1 MSLFGSLLASHLA
14 QKLDLPVE
22 DIIEALESFTETA
35 STKKKVEEP
44 QKKAKVTVVPPKK
57 SSAKEAPPSKKQ
69 PAKEDAPSK
78 KSTTKEAAPPPKKS
92 LTKEDTKT
100 NEKHTCERVKK
111 GQTEKCGKNAMRFI
125 EDGNKKHWYCGTEKA
140 GCYLSELNIKT
151 KKDSEKEAIP
161 TNTKSTSTKKSSSV
175 SKTNTDRKLLSEN
188 KSKSLVQT
196 VIKQLDILP
205 KKVNGKTIHMEK
217 VSRALVDPQ
226 SKEFYG
232 ILDEDNQTILPL
244 DAKTIKMIE
253 SSGHTIRQEK
263 VVKTQ
268 HKSRETH
275 GTATVKKVPEP
286 EAVVES
292 VDSSDSLSDDEIS
305 DLSDISDISDVGDD
319 SLEISD
325 DDLEISDDDSEISD
339 EGEEDELEI
348 SE

>member
-1 MSLFGSLLASHLA
+1 MSLFGSSLASHLA
-14 QKLDLPVE
+14 QKLDIPVE
-22 DIIEALESFTETA
+22 DVTEALESFLEVT
-35 STKKKVEEP
+35 STKKKEVV
-44 QKKAKVTVVPPKK
+44 QKKTKDTAPPKK
-57 SSAKEAPPSKKQ
+57 PVKAEAPPSKKQ
-69 PAKEDAPSK
+69 AKAEVAAPPSK
-78 KSTTKEAAPPPKKS
+78 KPVKNEGA
-92 LTKEDTKT
+92 KT
-100 NEKHTCERVKK
+100 NEKHTCERIKK

-125 EDGNKKHWYCGTEKA
+125 EDGNKKRWYCGTEKA
-140 GCYLSELNIKT
+140 GCYLSELNVKA

-161 TNTKSTSTKKSSSV
+161 ANTKSASTKKSSSAP
-175 SKTNTDRKLLSEN
+175 KTNTDRKLLSEN

-217 VSRALVDPQ
+217 GSRALIDPQ
-226 SKEFYG
+226 TREFYG

-253 SSGHTIRQEK
+253 SAGHTIRQEK

-275 GTATVKKVPEP
+275 GTSAAKKVPEP

-292 VDSSDSLSDDEIS
+292 VDSSDEISELSDIGDIS
-305 DLSDISDISDVGDD
+305 DIDDLSDISDISDVSDS

-325 DDLEISDDDSEISD
+325 SDGDGSLEITDEDDLEISDNDQ
-339 EGEEDELEI
+339 
-348 SE
+348 

>member
-1 MSLFGSLLASHLA
+1 MSLFGSSLASHIA
-14 QKLDLPVE
+14 QKLDIPVE
-22 DIIEALESFTETA
+22 DIIEALESFSGDT
-35 STKKKVEEP
+35 STKKKVEV
-44 QKKAKVTVVPPKK
+44 QKKTKTSVPPPKK
-57 SSAKEAPPSKKQ
+57 QATKEVPPPKKEAPPSKK
-69 PAKEDAPSK
+69 PVKN
-78 KSTTKEAAPPPKKS
+78 
-92 LTKEDTKT
+92 EDTKT

-125 EDGNKKHWYCGTEKA
+125 EDGNKKRWYCGTEKA
-140 GCYLSELNIKT
+140 GCYLSELNVKA

-161 TNTKSTSTKKSSSV
+161 ANTKTASTKKSSSV
-175 SKTNTDRKLLSEN
+175 PKTNTDRKLLSEN

-217 VSRALVDPQ
+217 VSRALIDPQ
-226 SKEFYG
+226 TREFYG

-275 GTATVKKVPEP
+275 GTATTKKVPEP

-292 VDSSDSLSDDEIS
+292 VDSSDSLSDVKDEEIS
-305 DLSDISDISDVGDD
+305 ELSDISDISDVGDD

-325 DDLEISDDDSEISD
+325 EVSDGELEITNEDAEDLEISE
-339 EGEEDELEI
+339 
-348 SE
+348 